1 MAELSIFPDN
11 ITTKVDPGTSILG
24 ASLDAGIPH
33 THLCGGKSRCSTC
46 RVLIIEG
53 IENCSQRNEREQ
65 EIADGLHYPPSLR
78 LACQTTIAGD
88 VSLRRLVVD
97 QEDIALTSQLVVER
111 VRAEV
116 MAMRGS
122 DDFVNIVRVLWQG
135 LLDVGLD
142 VDYCALDILDEDP
155 NTCETHA
162 ITASWI
168 EEWCDTAPLIRSVVA
183 GGHYYCSHHLLN
195 DHQQDVV
202 LRREQVVAAWSPE
215 EERAEYLSFIRHCWN
230 GPNAVRAPA
239 PQSWITVPFSHGRIS
254 VHSFE
259 PEQFLQQDRQLIEI
273 FADAVS
279 LAYTRLLDFRHLEA
293 QHTEIQLAYGKL
305 KETQAELVQAE
316 KMAALGEL
324 VAGVAHEINT
334 PLGAIKSTIDTA
346 IRGIERVEKLAVE
359 EPPDPEK
366 VATIFGRITHL
377 HRIMQDAVERID
389 LIVGNLR
396 KFARL
401 DAPEL
406 DTVNVH
412 EGIDST
418 LLIVAHELKNRIEVT
433 KDYGVIP
440 EVQCYPNQLNQVF
453 MNILVNAGQ
462 AIDGNG
468 KITIKTFRRDDDV
481 VISFTDTGRG
491 IRPDHLQRIFDP
503 GFTTKGV
510 GVGMGLG
517 LSIVHQIIESH
528 HGRIEVDSQPGEG
541 TTLQIVAPVLQPV
554 EKP

>member
-1 MAELSIFPDN
+1 M
-11 ITTKVDPGTSILG
+11 
-24 ASLDAGIPH
+24 
-33 THLCGGKSRCSTC
+33 
-46 RVLIIEG
+46 
-53 IENCSQRNEREQ
+53 
-65 EIADGLHYPPSLR
+65 
-78 LACQTTIAGD
+78 
-88 VSLRRLVVD
+88 LRRD
-97 QEDIALTSQLVVER
+97 Q
-111 VRAEV
+111 
-116 MAMRGS
+116 
-122 DDFVNIVRVLWQG
+122 
-135 LLDVGLD
+135 
-142 VDYCALDILDEDP
+142 
-155 NTCETHA
+155 
-162 ITASWI
+162 
-168 EEWCDTAPLIRSVVA
+168 VA
-183 GGHYYCSHHLLN
+183 
-195 DHQQDVV
+195 
-202 LRREQVVAAWSPE
+202 AAWSPE
-215 EERAEYLSFIRHCWN
+215 EERAEYLAFIRHCWN

-316 KMAALGEL
+316 KMAALGGL

-346 IRGIERVEKLAVE
+346 IRGIEKVEKMVVD
-359 EPPDPEK
+359 EPPESGK

-401 DAPEL
+401 DAPAL
-406 DTVNVH
+406 DTVSVH
-412 EGIDST
+412 EGLDST
-418 LLIVAHELKNRIEVT
+418 LLIVAHELKNHVEVT
-433 KDYGVIP
+433 KEYGVIP
-440 EVQCYPNQLNQVF
+440 DVQCYPNQLNQVF
-453 MNILVNAGQ
+453 MNLLVNAGQ
-462 AIDGNG
+462 AIEG
-468 KITIKTFRRDDDV
+468 KGRITIRTARRDDDV
-481 VISFTDTGRG
+481 VVSFADTGRG
-491 IRPDHLQRIFDP
+491 IAPDHLQRIFDP

-528 HGRIEVDSQPGEG
+528 HGRVEVDSQLGEG
-541 TTLQIVAPVLQPV
+541 TAFSIVLPVHQPIEESQAAERV
-554 EKP
+554 RRD